1 MTISNEIC
9 ELNLVPVT
17 LFAKD
22 YEDRLKELANFIKNT
37 PSNSLILASEL
48 CISGYDFD
56 GLLKSKNDTSALD
69 KLDSK
74 LIKKLKEALEA
85 DKFLGFTHLT
95 SFKHEDSAK
104 KQSQKSQQR
113 TKIYNEF
120 LLLNS
125 AEIFHKQAK
134 HKLFKP
140 NLEDEKFDAG
150 GEEGIRIFE
159 FYNIKIG
166 VLICF
171 ELRFAEF
178 WVKLQE
184 CDIILAPAMWG
195 KAREEAYMTLC
206 KALAIVNNCFV
217 VASSSLD
224 LEFSGVFLPSGE
236 FKKEVKFDKNLIVK
250 ARQSIGK

>member
-1 MTISNEIC
+1 MTSEN
-9 ELNLVPVT
+9 LNLLSVS
-17 LFAKD
+17 
-22 YEDRLKELANFIKNT
+22 LKEKSVTARLEELVNFIKT
-37 PSNSLILASEL
+37 APLNSLILSSEL

-56 GLLKSKNDTSALD
+56 GLLKDKNDTSTLYR
-69 KLDSK
+69 LDSMLTK
-74 LIKKLKEALEA
+74 RLKEALSE

-95 SFKHEDSAK
+95 SSLSRKGLDKTDAK
-104 KQSQKSQQR
+104 IAKV
-113 TKIYNEF
+113 YNEF

-125 AEIFHKQAK
+125 VDIFHKQAK
-134 HKLFKP
+134 CKLFKP
-140 NLEDEKFDAG
+140 NLEEEKFDAG

-184 CDIILAPAMWG
+184 CDIILVPAMWG
-195 KAREEAYMTLC
+195 KAREEAYITLC
-206 KALAIVNNCFV
+206 KALAIADNCFV

-236 FKKEVKFDKNLIVK
+236 FKKEAKFDKNLIVK
-250 ARQSIGK
+250 AKQSIGK

>member
-1 MTISNEIC
+1 MISNEIC

-22 YEDRLKELANFIKNT
+22 YASRLEELANFIKNT

-56 GLLKSKNDTSALD
+56 GLLRGKDDVSTLE
-69 KLDSK
+69 KLDSA
-74 LIKKLKEALEA
+74 LIKKLEEALTA
-85 DKFLGFTHLT
+85 NKFLGFTHLT
-95 SFKHEDSAK
+95 SQNHEGKLAS
-104 KQSQKSQQR
+104 STQKDKTR

-125 AEIFHKQAK
+125 ANIFHKQAK

-140 NLEDEKFDAG
+140 NLEDKKFDAG